1 VANEREKTVFI
12 GCGAGFAGDR
22 FDAAVPVVRHLAAQ
36 PGPRYLIFECL
47 AERTLALAQAERAR
61 DPERGY
67 SVFLDRYFRPI
78 LAGALANGVRI
89 VTNLGAAN
97 PAAGARRVQALAR
110 ELGLAPPP
118 VAVVTGDDLR
128 ATLSD
133 AEIRALP
140 RFDGD
145 AAFDRPITAANTYLG
160 AAPVRDAVATGGEV
174 VLVGRTTDSALVL
187 GPLMHEFGW
196 SEAELDRLAAGTI
209 CGHVLECGAQVTGA
223 YFADPGFKDV
233 PDLAHVGF
241 PVAEVAAD
249 GSFIVTKPAD
259 TGGLVSRATVTEQL
273 LYEMHDPAAYLVPD
287 ATCDITGVRL
297 SDKGPNR
304 TAVAGVHGHAPPPEL
319 KATVC
324 VENGWMAE
332 AEMSYAGPNGA
343 ARAELAGQVVETR
356 LREQGVT
363 EPIGIDLIGAGAALD
378 PGHRGR
384 TLGHSPTFDG
394 DYRLRMAMIA
404 ESRDRAALLID
415 ELQSLYCSGPAGGG
429 GFRSHLTAQT
439 ATGSVMV
446 PHEVVGKMI
455 RVEVVRP

>member
-1 VANEREKTVFI
+1 VTSDAERTVYI

-47 AERTLALAQAERAR
+47 AERTIALAQAERVR

-67 SVFLDRYFRPI
+67 SVFLDRYFKPI
-78 LAGALANGVRI
+78 LADALAHDVRI

-97 PAAGARRVQALAR
+97 PVAGAHRVQALAR
-110 ELGLAPPP
+110 ELGLAPPR
-118 VAVVTGDDLR
+118 VAVVLGDDLR
-128 ATLSD
+128 GALSD
-133 AEIRALP
+133 DGIRALP
-140 RFDGD
+140 RLDGD
-145 AAFDRPITAANTYLG
+145 DAFDRPIVAANTYLG
-160 AAPVRDAVATGGEV
+160 AIPVRDAVATGAEV
-174 VLVGRTTDSALVL
+174 VLVGRTTDSTLVL

-241 PVAEVAAD
+241 PVAEAKAD
-249 GSFIVTKPAD
+249 GSFIVTKPGD

-297 SDKGPNR
+297 ADKGPNR
-304 TAVAGVHGHAPPPEL
+304 IAVAGVRGHAPPASL

-356 LREQGVT
+356 LREQGIT
-363 EPIGIDLIGAGAALD
+363 EPVGIDLIGAGAALD
-378 PGHRGR
+378 PGNRGR
-384 TLGHSPTFDG
+384 SLGHAAAFDG

-404 ESRDRAALLID
+404 ETRDRAQVLID
-415 ELQSLYCSGPAGGG
+415 ELQSLYCSGPAAGG

-446 PHEVVGKMI
+446 PRAVADRSIH
-455 RVEVVRP
+455 VEVVHP